1 MKKKLKRILALV
13 LVAAMSL
20 GLMNTPQFTASVQ
33 AANTTLYFYA
43 DGWSSAYLWAWDG
56 YATSEWPGEALK
68 KVEGTQGWWSITVTN
83 NSFTGYVQETGNGTG
98 CNASFTVSNA
108 GEEVYVVYNGNEEI
122 RYDSKE
128 AAEQA
133 AGESI
138 SGGST
143 PSDETFL
150 FKFVDGTGNDISVFN
165 AQFEVVVNETAYTL
179 NAEGN
184 GTWTATIPT
193 NASTMEVWRKSPTDD
208 ELWTKWVLDPVTRG
222 TNDTY
227 TATSW
232 SSDMGS
238 TGTGQWGTVTS
249 SNTFT
254 FTLAVTENDWSA
266 NPIWVAVVD
275 GGEEVS
281 LNNVDGKFTAEIPAD
296 AKEIIVNR
304 KAPDGGIWNK
314 WTIDATKRGTE
325 TVYTV
330 TAWAVYPENGSG
342 QWGTPE
348 TPSDPTNI
356 YGVPYEQVLNNSA
369 KYQNMQ
375 LDSIEDTNK
384 KNELI
389 VVPAVMYNYIP
400 SGGEDWWDQFNDL
413 NKAMLQ
419 NYAGTGKITHPLV
432 TGAFN
437 NRTGNVVTAEKG
449 TEGPLQSSTVDFN
462 NQITMD
468 NRLWYTNHNMA
479 SDGNG
484 SEWNTALV
492 GAPLQG
498 LVADWLTENGT
509 LLSSENNVIM
519 PYFDDEFLTGRAI
532 KYGSVDNPISF
543 PFRVA
548 GNGYYTFDSGSGQDN
563 VYMNDDGKLV
573 YNSDASAQIKNLTD
587 DTTGF
592 YPFNTTGT
600 ATTNAKH
607 LDGRATSNKNLETN
621 YGFGMRLDIPFNV
634 PKKDSGSTEVTN
646 NYNTAKVTLTNNW
659 DTSTS
664 NSVKLSKPIK
674 SGQYLVVYNENGDNV
689 NLDKVSIGSAS
700 YTVKQAIS
708 TNVTVMEGTNYGGDG
723 IGHFQDQA
731 GSYIVYQYSGEDTD
745 EVDIMCR
752 AYGDNYSFDVLVLDD
767 YNSETITAAVEEMNN
782 STNDDIKFNFSGD
795 DDLWVYIDGKLV
807 LDMGG
812 SHGKASGSINFT
824 TGEVEVVNAKKIG
837 GEDKDTLVEGT
848 TSYTDEW
855 LKFDPN
861 ETHTMTVF
869 YMERGLYDSNLE
881 ISFNFSPV
889 KMTQENGLTV
899 TNKMDIEK
907 INETLRDKVNEIMK
921 QDGFEYEVKNITN
934 PEKIPT
940 FGGEATEGKFTFPG
954 DGSATEAE
962 KIESEDDP
970 NENSIRGNQ
979 FTVEQTP
986 DDRFNTSYSIT
997 DINGNEIKPST
1008 SGTQATDERKD
1019 NNTVY
1024 LQNNPEET
1032 DTEEKVGVKVD
1043 YVNVANASEF
1053 TVEKK
1058 LEDGATDIA
1067 ENTFTFEVKYTQ
1079 FFGVAVD
1086 TYDFLD
1092 GSFAGLTY
1100 SVVSADDNTPIDGK
1114 QNLTLDADSRF
1125 TLKADEK
1132 AVFEGIPSKTQI
1144 SVTEVDAANTFR
1156 KAEVSQST
1164 TESENDSNILTYTD
1178 VPATIAA
1185 DGQNN
1190 PAYVFVNGDPK
1201 RTTLVYYTEIKKE
1214 TNLPLVVN
1222 DEDLTTEN
1230 NIESFTMVANAKDDD
1245 PAEITIGDTKK
1256 TLSITTKHVGCDK
1269 FTLKLAN
1276 ASTNQIEYIDVVVY
1290 NYNLNDQIYVLDY
1303 GLPVH
1308 LLNGA
1313 NGILGADGKQ
1323 GYDYDNNLSVSN
1335 IKVLASEEDGDGL
1348 TKLGLITNAEKFAG
1362 VEYQYTDSDFVEKDD
1377 NGVQTI
1383 DFAQAN
1389 LTASEEDV
1397 VYTLNKFM
1405 TQIDSFNYA
1414 VQVTKDGLNRAAQ
1427 DASEGTNVMTCN
1439 VQVMPANIIYYE
1451 DNFAGSEVKDDG
1463 THGIIYSGN
1472 VTEDGTSKNDST
1484 QSNAIDMQYGYDP
1497 TYEAQGA
1504 GYSNGSAHNLGHG
1517 DTAAF
1522 EFHGTGFDII
1532 SRANSYTGTIIVS
1545 VIEKTKDGKTAEIV
1559 KDSTTGKL
1567 SVTNRQAN
1575 MIQSM
1580 VVNTYYENGD
1590 MYQIPVITWRSTETE
1605 AKDYIV
1611 TITSYG
1617 GTDTTKTVY
1626 IDGLRIYNP
1635 LKSDI
1640 SDEQYD
1646 KIHEKD
1652 AEIKEIKQLI
1662 FGEGYVFNYDN
1673 PLDSTFVNEAQ
1684 ATLIM
1689 NAEAG
1694 ESVTYM
1700 LSGKTVVE
1708 ATTEANEAS
1717 KPVTNPVDPK
1727 VTSDL
1732 MTYAI
1737 QGPNNELYLN
1747 PNYGFGFNAKKTS
1760 DDSTLQ
1766 IGVKNIKGG
1775 AVNGLELQYL
1785 SKQNQWVNL
1794 AFITSATENY
1804 YRLNTDEMLVNE
1816 DGSYRVVLRVKNG
1829 SDDSVNNIMSFTSVK
1844 VKGYTLAA
1852 LTGDALFK
1860 TYSLNE
1866 SLSVEGID
1874 YYSGKDQQ
1882 TGNIEVGTTVCY
1894 ANIQTSTDIDRI
1906 AVKLTDNGEE
1916 LKTVRANYKD
1926 VNGKRVWTIKFK
1938 ASTTITDSFF
1948 IKLYNDDASEYSK
1961 TFEVDKNGGIR

>member
-33 AANTTLYFYA
+33 AANTEVYVFISNTAGTFVPQTNIYGVGDPAGWKEASDYETVNATGSGTWYKTSYA
-43 DGWSSAYLWAWDG
+43 VDIIAGNTVYVYNPDPWKEYGSASISSSSSAY
-56 YATSEWPGEALK
+56 
-68 KVEGTQGWWSITVTN
+68 
-83 NSFTGYVQETGNGTG
+83 
-98 CNASFTVSNA
+98 
-108 GEEVYVVYNGNEEI
+108 YVVVNAEGNVSLVDEVTAKNT
-122 RYDSKE
+122 YGLD
-128 AAEQA
+128 
-133 AGESI
+133 
-138 SGGST
+138 GGST
-143 PSDETFL
+143 PET
-150 FKFVDGTGNDISVFN
+150 T
-165 AQFEVVVNETAYTL
+165 ETVQPA
-179 NAEGN
+179 G
-184 GTWTATIPT
+184 
-193 NASTMEVWRKSPTDD
+193 
-208 ELWTKWVLDPVTRG
+208 
-222 TNDTY
+222 
-227 TATSW
+227 
-232 SSDMGS
+232 
-238 TGTGQWGTVTS
+238 
-249 SNTFT
+249 TFT
-254 FTLAVTENDWSA
+254 FTLAVTETKWSD
-266 NPIWVAVVD
+266 NPNWVAVVD

-304 KAPDGGIWNK
+304 KAPDGGIWNQ

-369 KYQNMQ
+369 KYQNIQ

-389 VVPAVMYNYIP
+389 VVPAVMYNYLP
-400 SGGEDWWDQFNDL
+400 SGGEKWWDQFNDL

-437 NRTGNVVTAEKG
+437 NRNGDVVTADKG
-449 TEGPLQSSTVDFN
+449 TEGPLQSSTVAFN

-607 LDGRATSNKNLETN
+607 LDGRATSNENLETN

-634 PKKDSGSTEVTN
+634 PKKDGGSTEVTN
-646 NYNTAKVTLTNNW
+646 NYNTAKVTLTNS
-659 DTSTS
+659 TTPTS
-664 NSVKLSKPIK
+664 NPVKLSKPIK

-700 YTVKQAIS
+700 YTVKQATS
-708 TNVTVMEGTNYGGDG
+708 TSVQVIDEAVYGDG
-723 IGHFQDQA
+723 VGHFQDQA
-731 GSYIVYQYSGEDTD
+731 GSYIVYKYSGADTD

-767 YNSETITAAVEEMNN
+767 YDSETITAAVEEMNN

-824 TGEVEVVNAKKIG
+824 TGEVEVINAKKIG

-1019 NNTVY
+1019 NDTVY

-1222 DEDLTTEN
+1222 GEDLTTEN

-1245 PAEITIGDTKK
+1245 PAVITIGDTKK

-1348 TKLGLITNAEKFAG
+1348 TKLGLVTNAEKFAG

-1383 DFAQAN
+1383 DFTQAN

-1522 EFHGTGFDII
+1522 EFRGTGFDII

-1590 MYQIPVITWRSTETE
+1590 MYQIPVITWRSTDTE

-1617 GTDTTKTVY
+1617 GTDPTKTVY

-1635 LKSDI
+1635 LKNEI

-1646 KIHEKD
+1646 KINEKD

-1708 ATTEANEAS
+1708 ATTEDNEAS
-1717 KPVTNPVDPK
+1717 KPITNPVNPK
-1727 VTSDL
+1727 ITSDL

-1747 PNYGFGFNAKKTS
+1747 PNYGFGFNAEKTS
-1760 DDSTLQ
+1760 DNSTLQ

-1775 AVNGLELQYL
+1775 AENGLELQYL

-1804 YRLNTDEMLVNE
+1804 YRLNTGEMLVNE

-1882 TGNIEVGTTVCY
+1882 TGNIEAGTTVCY
-1894 ANIQTSTDIDRI
+1894 ANVQTSTDIDRI